1 MTLKQ
6 FLNLKRISMR
16 EAAEQLGVPYEYIRR
31 YINEGVIP
39 SKNRMKQIVSWS
51 DGIVQ
56 PNDFYEEPK
65 EVKQWEEN

>member
-6 FLNLKRISMR
+6 FLNLQKISMK
-16 EAAEQLGVPYEYIRR
+16 EAAAQLSVPYEYIRR

-39 SKNRMKQIVSWS
+39 SKDRMLRIVAWS
-51 DGIVQ
+51 KGAVQ

-65 EVKQWEEN
+65 ER